1 MVVGGAR
8 DPRRGR
14 VRARDRLVAR
24 GIRQPGGRRV
34 CALLADDEYPA
45 QLRYAR
51 RDLGHQRHEL
61 LVHDG
66 DLGVGVVEQVAQLFL
81 AVAIVDVGRNQRRL
95 HRRVHALHVRGMVV
109 CVDRDLALPRRP
121 LREHPGADVARAPLQ
136 RLPGQ
141 MLAAL
146 HQRLALGTGRGD
158 DIERVG
164 QVVGHV
170 CTMAGAALP
179 PAARNASRALR
190 LARTS

>member
-1 MVVGGAR
+1 
-8 DPRRGR
+8 
-14 VRARDRLVAR
+14 
-24 GIRQPGGRRV
+24 
-34 CALLADDEYPA
+34 
-45 QLRYAR
+45 
-51 RDLGHQRHEL
+51 
-61 LVHDG
+61 
-66 DLGVGVVEQVAQLFL
+66 
-81 AVAIVDVGRNQRRL
+81 
-95 HRRVHALHVRGMVV
+95 
-109 CVDRDLALPRRP
+109 
-121 LREHPGADVARAPLQ
+121 
-136 RLPGQ
+136 